1 MFWVPRSD
9 EQPGNPRSLAPKTC
23 RPGTAPVPGRQ
34 RVLTDAAQPD
44 LVAPRNLAGRGE
56 PICRSE
62 RPEALRFLAGS
73 GQSALPG
80 RWVDTDERKAIAQ
93 YAARRD
99 RLETA
104 LADAVRVARS
114 NGRSWSQIGTMLGVS
129 KQAAQRNYSKLVS

>member
-1 MFWVPRSD
+1 MSRLP
-9 EQPGNPRSLAPKTC
+9 AKTC
-23 RPGTAPVPGRQ
+23 RPAPPQ
-34 RVLTDAAQPD
+34 F
-44 LVAPRNLAGRGE
+44 
-56 PICRSE
+56 CRSE
-62 RPEALRFLAGS
+62 LSGSRGEAGALPIGTARGRCLARS

-80 RWVDTDERKAIAQ
+80 RWVDTDELKAIAQ